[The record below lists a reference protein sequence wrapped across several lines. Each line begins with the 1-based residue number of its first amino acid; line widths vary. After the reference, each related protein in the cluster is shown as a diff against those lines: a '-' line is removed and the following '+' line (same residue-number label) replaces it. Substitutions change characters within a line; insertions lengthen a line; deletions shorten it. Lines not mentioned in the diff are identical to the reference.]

1 MKKLKLALLAVVAF
15 ATTAAVPALALAQ
28 QFEKVQGK
36 VADEVPAGPF
46 VGIAYGFIWIA
57 LLAYVLFVAKGLSR
71 VRGELDDLRRK
82 VDAASG
88 KR

>member
-1 MKKLKLALLAVVAF
+1 MKKLKLALLAF
-15 ATTAAVPALALAQ
+15 ATTSALPALALAQ

-57 LLAYVLFVAKGLSR
+57 LLGYVLFVAKGLAR

>member
-1 MKKLKLALLAVVAF
+1 MKKLKLALAAFVAF
-15 ATTAAVPALALAQ
+15 ATTAALPALALAQ

-46 VGIAYGFIWIA
+46 VGIAYGFIWVA
-57 LLAYVLFVAKGLSR
+57 LLGYVLFVAKGLAR

>member
-1 MKKLKLALLAVVAF
+1 MKKLKLALLAF
-15 ATTAAVPALALAQ
+15 ATTLALPALALAQ

-57 LLAYVLFVAKGLSR
+57 LLGYVLFVAKGLAR

>member
-57 LLAYVLFVAKGLSR
+57 LLGYVLFVAKGLSR

>member
-1 MKKLKLALLAVVAF
+1 MKKLKLALTSLVAF
-15 ATTAAVPALALAQ
+15 ATTAALPALAFAQ

-46 VGIAYGFIWIA
+46 VGIAYGFIWVA
-57 LLAYVLFVAKGLSR
+57 LLGYVLFVAKGLAR

>member
-1 MKKLKLALLAVVAF
+1 MKKLKLALLAF
-15 ATTAAVPALALAQ
+15 ATTFALPALALAQ

-57 LLAYVLFVAKGLSR
+57 LLGYVLFVAKGLAR